1 MVVERPT
8 AEPIDDAVDNGLWFA
23 GTVDYASTRA
33 LQELRLGCGDDI
45 ESLGNAWP
53 PCIAEEARRG
63 KQTLSPCSLVPIL
76 LPITNECWLYCARRL
91 HALGSLAQEASVVWQ
106 RRLLHS
112 GCRLQTAAEKECP
125 RPPAGAWT
133 CAAPPA
139 AASRRSRTTTCSSA
153 APCRNA
159 STSAAATLTRH
170 SAVVRCRCPPAA
182 ARCSRSW
189 PHAAMPA
196 FACRGC
202 RGGASVPA
210 GLAGLRA
217 EPAPPRDCRLRLAA

>member
-1 MVVERPT
+1 MLRTKDASDNKVYMLDFGMVVERPT

-53 PCIAEEARRG
+53 PCIAEEACRG

-112 GCRLQTAAEKECP
+112 GCRLQTAAEKSA
-125 RPPAGAWT
+125 PAPLQVHG
-133 CAAPPA
+133 
-139 AASRRSRTTTCSSA
+139 R
-153 APCRNA
+153 
-159 STSAAATLTRH
+159 
-170 SAVVRCRCPPAA
+170 V
-182 ARCSRSW
+182 
-189 PHAAMPA
+189 PHL
-196 FACRGC
+196 RLLLL
-202 RGGASVPA
+202 GGAGRQRAVLRHRA
-210 GLAGLRA
+210 GMPRRA
-217 EPAPPRDCRLRLAA
+217 QQPH